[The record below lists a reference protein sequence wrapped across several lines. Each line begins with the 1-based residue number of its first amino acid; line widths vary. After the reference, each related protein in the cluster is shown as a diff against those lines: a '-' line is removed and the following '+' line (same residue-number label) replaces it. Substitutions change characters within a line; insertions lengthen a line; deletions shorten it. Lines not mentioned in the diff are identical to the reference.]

1 MCVVLTLT
9 GDDLIVM
16 LDPVQGGR
24 IASIVAFG
32 DERLVSPPLG
42 EPVPRPSSWGA
53 FPMIPWAGRIQHGK
67 FTFDGVDYEMPINHP
82 PHAMHGIAY
91 TSEWSALDANTM
103 RLDLVDPWPF
113 GGHAIHHGSVEGNTA
128 TFRLEVHA
136 ADRPMPAM
144 AGWHPWYRKPVDLS
158 FTAAKMYERDDE
170 DIPTGRLV
178 DPPPGPWDDTFTGL
192 AGPPSL
198 RWPDGVTAT
207 ISSTC
212 DHWVIFTQPDHA
224 LCVEPQTGPPNEF
237 NMKPQVVAPG
247 TPLIAEMRLVF
258 SRSAP

>member
-1 MCVVLTLT
+1 MCSVLTLT

-32 DERLVSPPLG
+32 EERLVSPPLG
-42 EPVPRPSSWGA
+42 DPAPRPSSWGA

-91 TSEWSALDANTM
+91 TSEWTALDANTM
-103 RLDLVDPWPF
+103 RLDLADPWPF
-113 GGHAIHHGSVEGNTA
+113 GGHAIHQGSVEGNTA

-170 DIPTGRLV
+170 DIPTGLV

-198 RWPDGVTAT
+198 RWPDGVAAT

-237 NMKPQVVAPG
+237 NTKPQVVAPG
-247 TPLIAEMRLVF
+247 VPLIAEMTLAF
-258 SRSAP
+258 TRSAP

>member
-1 MCVVLTLT
+1 
-9 GDDLIVM
+9 
-16 LDPVQGGR
+16 
-24 IASIVAFG
+24 
-32 DERLVSPPLG
+32 
-42 EPVPRPSSWGA
+42 
-53 FPMIPWAGRIQHGK
+53 MIPWAGRIQHGK
-67 FTFDGVDYEMPINHP
+67 FAFDGVDYEMPINHP

-91 TSEWSALDANTM
+91 TSEWTALDANTM
-103 RLDLVDPWPF
+103 RLDLADPWPF

-144 AGWHPWYRKPVDLS
+144 AGWHPWYRKPVDHTS
-158 FTAAKMYERDDE
+158 TAEKMYERDDE

-247 TPLIAEMRLVF
+247 APLIAEMRLVF